1 MTVVELFKVRGKNL
15 FVVNYECSHYWSVE
29 IKYNA
34 DWMNKSF
41 YTDRDTLSVEEYV
54 NFINSIDPLLT
65 NDIYNKFFLDS
76 KYNFINLGD
85 SSKFI
90 LFEGAPYEEQKLTF
104 RSYKYKLRN
113 IERQD
118 GYLTKNE
125 ILKKLEIFKA

>member
-1 MTVVELFKVRGKNL
+1 MTFVELFKVRGKNL

-29 IKYNA
+29 IKYDA
-34 DWMNKSF
+34 DWMSKSF
-41 YTDRDTLSVEEYV
+41 YLDREILSVEEYV

-65 NDIYNKFFLDS
+65 NDIYNKFFMNS
-76 KYNFINLGD
+76 KYNFINLRD

-113 IERQD
+113 IERQE
-118 GYLTKNE
+118 GYLTKDE
-125 ILKKLEIFKA
+125 ILKKLDIFKV